1 MISMRP
7 VAVAGALGASLAL
20 MGAQQPS
27 ALAHTQAGLWEITG
41 SPGAKAPVR
50 QCLANVAS
58 LAQFEHRGRTCKLN
72 IIKDGA
78 SSTLFEYSCGA
89 AGFGR
94 SLVDVVT
101 PRSLRV
107 DTQGISNQ
115 LPFSY
120 VLQARRV
127 GDCPGQPASQV
138 H

>member
-1 MISMRP
+1 MIFSRLFAIGGP
-7 VAVAGALGASLAL
+7 FGAALVL

-27 ALAHTQAGLWEITG
+27 ALAHTQGGMWEIRG

-58 LAQFEHRGRTCKLN
+58 LAQYEHRGQPCKLK
-72 IIKDGA
+72 IITDGA

-94 SLVDVVT
+94 SRLDVVT

-127 GDCPGQPASQV
+127 GDCPGQAPPPV